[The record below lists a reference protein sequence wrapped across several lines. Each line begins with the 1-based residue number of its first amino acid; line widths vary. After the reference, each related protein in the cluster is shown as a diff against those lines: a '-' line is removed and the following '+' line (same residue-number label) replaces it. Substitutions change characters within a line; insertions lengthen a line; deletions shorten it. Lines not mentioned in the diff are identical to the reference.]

1 MKNSHLLI
9 GSILVLGSSAAAAQ
23 SSVQLYGVADAAIT
37 ASSRGDVIQS
47 TSGTPPVT
55 TRTSA
60 GNAFGVASG
69 VQSASRFGIRGT
81 EDLGSGLKALFAAEA
96 AWNVDEGTG
105 ASAGALNFQR
115 RSVVGLGGSFGSIL
129 LGRDYTPAFYAGQAT
144 DVFSYGLYG
153 TSYVYQNSG
162 GYTNRASNGIHYTTP
177 SWGGLTLR
185 VSAGSSERY
194 EAPKSRGH
202 FAGLSLV
209 YKSGPI
215 TGSAYYQQVNLTTA
229 ATANAV
235 DKQKQF
241 GVGGGY
247 DFGFARILAGWGR
260 SDNPDVASGA
270 STNFD
275 SWNVGAGVRA
285 GPGELLIS
293 YTNLKSGAG
302 RTASLGGTAG
312 TQATGKVW
320 GVAYTY
326 PLSKRTNLYA
336 NYGQTNN
343 SAGGAFG
350 LSANGTSIA
359 AGAPGEKVRAV
370 ALGVRHQF

>member
-23 SSVQLYGVADAAIT
+23 TNVQLYGVADAAVT
-37 ASSRGDVIQS
+37 ASSRGDVIQT
-47 TSGTPPVT
+47 TSGTPAVT
-55 TRTSA
+55 TRTGA
-60 GNAFGVASG
+60 GTALGVASG
-69 VQSASRFGIRGT
+69 VQSASRFGIRGS
-81 EDLGSGLKALFAAEA
+81 EDLGGGLKGLFAAEA
-96 AWNVDEGTG
+96 AWNVDDGTG
-105 ASAGALNFQR
+105 SSNGALNFQR

-129 LGRDYTPAFYAGQAT
+129 LGRDYTPGFYAGQAT
-144 DVFSYGLYG
+144 DVFGYGLYG

-162 GYTNRASNGIHYTTP
+162 GYTNRTSNGLHYTSP
-177 SWGGLTLR
+177 AWGGLTLR
-185 VSAGSSERY
+185 ISAGASERY

-202 FAGLSLV
+202 FGGISLV

-215 TGSAYYQQVNLTTA
+215 TGQAYYQQANLTTA
-229 ATANAV
+229 ATVNAV

-247 DFGFARILAGWGR
+247 DLGFARILAGWGR

-285 GPGELLIS
+285 GPGEVLVS
-293 YTNLKSGAG
+293 YTHLKAGAG
-302 RTASLGGTAG
+302 RNGSLGGTAG
-312 TQATGKVW
+312 VEGTGKVW

-343 SAGGAFG
+343 SAGAAFG
-350 LSANGTSIA
+350 LSANGTTIA